1 MALIQNCKR
10 SARILRVA
18 ARYRLDALIDKR
30 RLPWALRALLAPL
43 SVLPNNKAARGER
56 IRLALQDLGPVFIK
70 LGQMLSTRPD
80 LLPDDIAASLN
91 QLQDQVE
98 PFASAEAI
106 KVVEQAFGQSVNEL
120 FSRFDE
126 IPLASASI
134 AQVHGAELTVAG
146 QDKPLDVVV
155 KIVRPGI
162 ERLIEQDTDLMFAM
176 ARMIKRYAPDGE
188 RLKPIEVVS
197 DYRDVIY
204 DELNMQ
210 LEAANTSQLRRN
222 FLDSDLLYVPEVYW
236 DFVRSNVFVMERIY
250 GIPICNIDEL
260 HAANVNMKELA
271 ERGVEIFFS
280 QVFRDSFFHADMHPG
295 NIFVNVSNPDKPQ
308 YIGIDCAIIGSL
320 DDDDLYYLARNLL
333 AIFQRDYRTVAEMH
347 VESGWVPDHIRAG
360 DFESAIRSVCEPIF
374 EKPLA
379 EISFGQI
386 LLYLFT
392 VARRFEMSVQPNLVL
407 LEKTLLAVE
416 GLGRQL
422 YPQLDLWETAQP
434 FLEDW
439 MAKRYAPAQVL
450 QRMQKQAPT
459 FLQHLPQ
466 LPELLIDNL
475 KSSAAL
481 RESAQQ
487 QQRQLQILEQQGRRR
502 ERRQK
507 LVAGILLVAGALLFL
522 GPQTGMFEG
531 YDFRTTA
538 AIVGGLGVTWLLLG

>member
-43 SVLPNNKAARGER
+43 SVLPKNKAARGER

-98 PFASAEAI
+98 PFASDDAI
-106 KVVEQAFGQSVNEL
+106 KVVEQAFGQSVNDL

-134 AQVHGAELTVAG
+134 AQVHSAELTLPG

-162 ERLIEQDTDLMFAM
+162 ERLIEQDTDLMFSM

-250 GIPICNIDEL
+250 GTPICNIDEL

-347 VESGWVPDHIRAG
+347 VESGWVPEHVRAG

-487 QQRQLQILEQQGRRR
+487 QQRQLQILEQQGKRR

-507 LVAGILLVAGALLFL
+507 LAAGILLVAGALLFL
-522 GPQTGMFEG
+522 GPQTGLFEG
-531 YDFRTTA
+531 YDFRTSA

>member
-10 SARILRVA
+10 TARILRVA
-18 ARYRLDALIDKR
+18 ARYRLDALIDKQ
-30 RLPWALRALLAPL
+30 RLPWGFRVLLAPL
-43 SVLPNNKAARGER
+43 ALLPNHKAARGER

-80 LLPDDIAASLN
+80 LLADDIAASLN

-98 PFASAEAI
+98 PFASDQAVAI
-106 KVVEQAFGQSVNEL
+106 VERAFGRPVTDL
-120 FSRFDE
+120 FTRFDSV
-126 IPLASASI
+126 PLASASI
-134 AQVHGAELTVAG
+134 AQVHSAELRLTG
-146 QDKPLDVVV
+146 QDQPLDVVV

-162 ERLIEQDTDLMFAM
+162 ERLIEQDTDLMFSL

-188 RLKPIEVVS
+188 RLKPVEVVS

-236 DFVRSNVFVMERIY
+236 DYVRSNVLVMERIY
-250 GIPICNIDEL
+250 GVPICNIDEL
-260 HAANVNMKELA
+260 HAAKVNMKELA

-347 VESGWVPDHIRAG
+347 VESGWVPEHVRAG

-422 YPQLDLWETAQP
+422 YPQLDLWQTAQP

-459 FLQHLPQ
+459 LLQHLPQ

-487 QQRQLQILEQQGRRR
+487 QQRQLQLIEEQGRRR

-507 LVAGILLVAGALLFL
+507 LAAGMLLVAGALLLF
-522 GPQTGMFEG
+522 GPQMPVFA
-531 YDFRTTA
+531 DVDLRTSA
-538 AIVGGLGVTWLLLG
+538 AIVGGLGVAWLLLG

>member
-43 SVLPNNKAARGER
+43 SVFPNNKAARGER

-134 AQVHGAELTVAG
+134 AQVHCAELTLAG

-347 VESGWVPDHIRAG
+347 VESGWVPDHVRAG

-487 QQRQLQILEQQGRRR
+487 QQRQLQLLEQQGRRR

-522 GPQTGMFEG
+522 GPQTGMLEG

>member
-10 SARILRVA
+10 TARILRVA
-18 ARYRLDALIDKR
+18 ARYRLDALIEKR
-30 RLPWALRALLAPL
+30 RLPWVLRALLSPL
-43 SVLPNNKAARGER
+43 ALLPNHKGERGER

-98 PFASAEAI
+98 PFASDDAI
-106 KVVEQAFGQSVNEL
+106 AVVEQAFGKSVGEL
-120 FSRFDE
+120 FTRFDAT
-126 IPLASASI
+126 PLASASI
-134 AQVHGAELTVAG
+134 AQVHAAELTLANEE
-146 QDKPLDVVV
+146 KPFDVVV

-162 ERLIEQDTDLMFAM
+162 ERLIEQDTELMFSL

-197 DYRDVIY
+197 DYRDIIY

-236 DFVRSNVFVMERIY
+236 DFVRSNVLVMERIY
-250 GIPICNIDEL
+250 GTPICNIDEL

-347 VESGWVPDHIRAG
+347 VESGWVPEHVRPG

-422 YPQLDLWETAQP
+422 YPQLDLWQTAQP

-459 FLQHLPQ
+459 LLQHLPQ

-487 QQRQLQILEQQGRRR
+487 QQRQLQILEQQGQRR

-507 LVAGILLVAGALLFL
+507 LAAGILLVAGALLLF
-522 GPQTGMFEG
+522 GPQTPFLEG
-531 YDFRTTA
+531 YDFRTSA

>member
-18 ARYRLDALIDKR
+18 ARYRLDALIDKS
-30 RLPWALRALLAPL
+30 RLPWALRALLSPL
-43 SVLPNNKAARGER
+43 AILPNNKAARGER

-98 PFASAEAI
+98 PFASDQAI
-106 KVVEQAFGQSVNEL
+106 KVVEQAFGQSVNDL
-120 FSRFDE
+120 FTRFDTT
-126 IPLASASI
+126 PLASASI
-134 AQVHGAELTVAG
+134 AQVHAAELTLPG

-162 ERLIEQDTDLMFAM
+162 ERLIEQDTDLMFSL
-176 ARMIKRYAPDGE
+176 ARMVKRYAPDGE

-197 DYRDVIY
+197 DYRDIIY

-222 FLDSDLLYVPEVYW
+222 FLNSDLLYVPEVYW
-236 DFVRSNVFVMERIY
+236 DFVRSNVLVMERIY
-250 GIPICNIDEL
+250 GTPICNIDEL

-347 VESGWVPDHIRAG
+347 VESGWVPEHIRPG

-422 YPQLDLWETAQP
+422 YPQLDLWQTAQP

-459 FLQHLPQ
+459 LLQHLPQ

-487 QQRQLQILEQQGRRR
+487 QQRQLQILEEQGRRR

-507 LVAGILLVAGALLFL
+507 LAAGILLVAGALLFF
-522 GPQTGMFEG
+522 GPQASLFEG
-531 YDFRTTA
+531 YDFRTSA